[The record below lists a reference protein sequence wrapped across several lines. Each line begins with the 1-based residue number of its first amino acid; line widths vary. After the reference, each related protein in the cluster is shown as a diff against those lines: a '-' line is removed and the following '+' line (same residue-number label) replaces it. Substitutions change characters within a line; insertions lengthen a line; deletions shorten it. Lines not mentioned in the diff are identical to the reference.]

1 MTEQQKPAGVNEE
14 LAAVHGQLVN
24 LADIVESAFAE
35 SILALVESDQVA
47 AQEARLDDY
56 KAHGVWLRVD
66 GLCTDLL
73 STGALSLKELHL
85 VCGAV
90 KIAMDLK
97 LMADEALSIDRHM
110 ALWSPGAQ
118 GSRASAE
125 TIGRIAELTQSTFSD
140 GVEALVAQDAS
151 EARGLHGVYGELKA
165 LAGQH
170 FDHVTQEIE
179 KRQLPAAAGAAS
191 LLVARSLETI
201 ATHALDMAN
210 HVTRLYEDKRSADAE
225 PAEEE

>member
-1 MTEQQKPAGVNEE
+1 MTDQQKPAGVNEG

-35 SILALVESDQVA
+35 SILALVESDEVA

-56 KAHGVWLRVD
+56 KAHSVWLRVD
-66 GLCTDLL
+66 GLCTGIL
-73 STGALSLKELHL
+73 STGTLSLKEFHF
-85 VCGAV
+85 VCGAI

-125 TIGRIAELTQSTFSD
+125 TIGPVLRS
-140 GVEALVAQDAS
+140 
-151 EARGLHGVYGELKA
+151 
-165 LAGQH
+165 
-170 FDHVTQEIE
+170 
-179 KRQLPAAAGAAS
+179 LPK
-191 LLVARSLETI
+191 ARS
-201 ATHALDMAN
+201 ATASRPLWPR
-210 HVTRLYEDKRSADAE
+210 T
-225 PAEEE
+225 PASPRACTAFTVS